1 MITYYDKTQENK
13 NLKMKWQLIDI
24 NPKMNQILEL
34 SKEFKRLSQQ
44 TSTNSSEPTGKQKDL
59 SGRNY
64 QRTK

>member
-44 TSTNSSEPTGKQKDL
+44 TSTNSSEPTGK
-59 SGRNY
+59 
-64 QRTK
+64 